1 MAIADTFD
9 SDYPYRPY
17 SIPGMDDSY
26 TSLPPIGDDKNW
38 GKKDWLD
45 EVVRKQLQE
54 GYDFRFEDSLTRD
67 YMRGMDYLDA
77 LEAGDM
83 EAADAI
89 ASMFDARQ
97 FDGELQEPNF
107 TYERN
112 KDGKL
117 EAIPI
122 PGANEDKPL
131 LQDIWDWTTDSIGDA
146 GNWIVDEQGARV
158 DVPWAA
164 SRVGDY
170 ITDTEWD
177 KVIPNAIAQSPEM
190 LVDMLSTYPQLFYQG
205 GKDALTLA
213 GIGNDELN
221 FSDYNIFH
229 NKPKYKFYDEE
240 NQGPDSAET
249 LTEEAIAMGIA
260 PLWYRYLHNKL
271 PTKWASRLAN
281 WAPAVHS
288 MSGLNNTAK
297 SKNFIKNFAKNM
309 FGGWGSSLKGSW
321 KGAALGWPAAFFS
334 TLLHSG
340 PAYGTLNDKAGM
352 NYQGSYADRIRDN
365 IDFSAPSPSLIQNS
379 DPVVFDSYM
388 QDKLNNYSPPKPKPK
403 PKPKGPGHWNEFEG

>member
-17 SIPGMDDSY
+17 SIPGMDDAY
-26 TSLPPIGDDKNW
+26 TSLPPIGDDTKW
-38 GKKDWLD
+38 GKKDWLE

-54 GYDFRFEDSLTRD
+54 GDDFRFEDAITRD
-67 YMRGMDYLDA
+67 YMRGLDYLNA

-89 ASMFDARQ
+89 ASMFEAREW
-97 FDGELQEPNF
+97 DGELQEPNW

-122 PGANEDKPL
+122 PGANEDKPF

-177 KVIPNAIAQSPEM
+177 KVIPNAIAGSPEM
-190 LVDMLSTYPQLFYQG
+190 LVDMLSTWPQIGYQG
-205 GKDALTLA
+205 MKDIL
-213 GIGNDELN
+213 GDELS
-221 FSDYNIFH
+221 FDDYNIFH
-229 NKPKYKFYDEE
+229 NKPKVAFYDEE
-240 NQGPDSAET
+240 NQGADSAET
-249 LTEEAIAMGIA
+249 LTEEAIGMGIA
-260 PLWYRYLHNKL
+260 PLLYKYIHNKL

-297 SKNFIKNFAKNM
+297 SKNFIKNFAKNT
-309 FGGWGSSLKGSW
+309 FGGWGGSLKR
-321 KGAALGWPAAFFS
+321 APFTS
-334 TLLHSG
+334 TLLGAPTAFLS
-340 PAYGTLNDKAGM
+340 TLLYAPPLNAGEAEM
-352 NYQGSYADRIRDN
+352 FDN
-365 IDFSAPSPSLIQNS
+365 TPKFDFTYNPNANINTGLIQDS

-388 QDKLNNYSPPKPKPK
+388 QEKLDNFEPRTTAPGPRNNYQ
-403 PKPKGPGHWNEFEG
+403 GL

>member
-9 SDYPYRPY
+9 SDNPYRPY
-17 SIPGMDDSY
+17 SIPGMNDAY
-26 TSLPPIGDDKNW
+26 TSLPPIGDDTKW
-38 GKKDWLD
+38 GKKDWLE

-54 GYDFRFEDSLTRD
+54 GYDFRFEDAITRD
-67 YMRGMDYLDA
+67 YMRYLDYADA

-89 ASMFDARQ
+89 ASMFEARQ

-112 KDGKL
+112 EDGKL

-122 PGANEDKPL
+122 PGANEDKPF

-146 GNWIVDEQGARV
+146 GNWIIDEQGARV

-177 KVIPNAIAQSPEM
+177 KVIPNAIAGSPEM
-190 LVDMLSTYPQLFYQG
+190 LVDMLTTWPQIGYQG
-205 GKDALTLA
+205 TKDIL
-213 GIGNDELN
+213 GDELS
-221 FSDYNIFH
+221 FEDYFGIFH
-229 NKPKYKFYDEE
+229 NKPKVAFYDEE
-240 NQGPDSAET
+240 NQGADSAESI
-249 LTEEAIAMGIA
+249 TEALGAELIASLG
-260 PLWYRYLHNKL
+260 LYKYLHNKL

-288 MSGLNNTAK
+288 MSGLGNTDK
-297 SKNFIKNFAKNM
+297 SKNFIKNFAKNT
-309 FGGWGSSLKGSW
+309 FGGWGGS
-321 KGAALGWPAAFFS
+321 
-334 TLLHSG
+334 
-340 PAYGTLNDKAGM
+340 
-352 NYQGSYADRIRDN
+352 
-365 IDFSAPSPSLIQNS
+365 
-379 DPVVFDSYM
+379 
-388 QDKLNNYSPPKPKPK
+388 
-403 PKPKGPGHWNEFEG
+403 

>member
-1 MAIADTFD
+1 MVIADTFD

-17 SIPGMDDSY
+17 SIPGMNDAY
-26 TSLPPIGDDKNW
+26 TSLPPMGDDKNW
-38 GKKDWLD
+38 GKKDWL
-45 EVVRKQLQE
+45 EYVVKKQLEE
-54 GYDFRFEDSLTRD
+54 GYDFRFEDAITRD
-67 YMRGMDYLDA
+67 YMRYLDYADA

-89 ASMFDARQ
+89 ASMFEARE

-112 KDGKL
+112 EDGKL

-131 LQDIWDWTTDSIGDA
+131 LQDIWDWTTDSISDA
-146 GNWIVDEQGARV
+146 GNWIFDEQGARV

-190 LVDMLSTYPQLFYQG
+190 LVDMLTTAPQLFYQG
-205 GKDALTLA
+205 TKDIL
-213 GIGNDELN
+213 GDEVN

-229 NKPKYKFYDEE
+229 NKPKVAFYDEE
-240 NQGPDSAET
+240 NQGADSAESI
-249 LTEEAIAMGIA
+249 TEALGAELIASLG
-260 PLWYRYLHNKL
+260 LYKLLHNRL

-281 WAPAVHS
+281 WAPTVHS
-288 MSGLNNTAK
+288 MSGLGNTSK
-297 SKNFIKNFAKNM
+297 GKNFVTTFLKNQVGGLGKSAVRFPFA
-309 FGGWGSSLKGSW
+309 GLT
-321 KGAALGWPAAFFS
+321 GAPAAFLS
-334 TLLHSG
+334 TLFYS
-340 PAYGTLNDKAGM
+340 PPLNAGEAEM
-352 NYQGSYADRIRDN
+352 FDN
-365 IDFSAPSPSLIQNS
+365 TPKFDFTYNPNANINTGIQDS
-379 DPVVFDSYM
+379 DPVIFDSYM
-388 QDKLNNYSPPKPKPK
+388 QEKLDNFEPRPTAPGPRPNYQ
-403 PKPKGPGHWNEFEG
+403 GL

>member
-9 SDYPYRPY
+9 SDNPYRPY

-38 GKKDWLD
+38 GKKDWL
-45 EVVRKQLQE
+45 EYVVKKQLEGEYYPFQK
-54 GYDFRFEDSLTRD
+54 GYDFRFEDAITRD
-67 YMRGMDYLDA
+67 YMRYMDYADA

-83 EAADAI
+83 ETANAI
-89 ASMFDARQ
+89 ASMFEARQ

-131 LQDIWDWTTDSIGDA
+131 FQDIWDWTTDSIGDA
-146 GNWIVDEQGARV
+146 GNWIFDEQGARV

-177 KVIPNAIAQSPEM
+177 KVIPNAIAGSPEM
-190 LVDMLSTYPQLFYQG
+190 LVDLLTTWPQIGYQAT
-205 GKDALTLA
+205 KDIL
-213 GIGNDELN
+213 GDELS
-221 FSDYNIFH
+221 FDDYNIFH
-229 NKPKYKFYDEE
+229 NKPKVAFYDEE
-240 NQGPDSAET
+240 NQGPDSAEA
-249 LTEEAIAMGIA
+249 LTEELGSGALATYG
-260 PLWYRYLHNKL
+260 LYRYLHNKL

-288 MSGLNNTAK
+288 MSGLGNTTK
-297 SKNFIKNFAKNM
+297 GKNFLTTFLKNQV
-309 FGGWGSSLKGSW
+309 GGWGGSLKRAPFTGALLGS
-321 KGAALGWPAAFFS
+321 PAAFLS
-334 TLLHSG
+334 TLFYSPPLG
-340 PAYGTLNDKAGM
+340 AEEEYEGV
-352 NYQGSYADRIRDN
+352 YATKPKIADTFDFTYNPNAN
-365 IDFSAPSPSLIQNS
+365 INTALIQDS
-379 DPVVFDSYM
+379 DPVIFDSYM
-388 QDKLNNYSPPKPKPK
+388 QEKLDNFEPRTTAPGPRNNYQ
-403 PKPKGPGHWNEFEG
+403 GL

>member
-67 YMRGMDYLDA
+67 YMRDMDYLDA

-89 ASMFDARQ
+89 ASMFEARQ

-170 ITDTEWD
+170 ITDTEWN
-177 KVIPNAIAQSPEM
+177 KVIPNAIAGSPEM
-190 LVDMLSTYPQLFYQG
+190 LVDMLTTWPQIGYQAT
-205 GKDALTLA
+205 KDIL
-213 GIGNDELN
+213 GDELS
-221 FSDYNIFH
+221 FDDYNIFH
-229 NKPKYKFYDEE
+229 NKPKVAFYDEE
-240 NQGPDSAET
+240 NQGPDSAEA
-249 LTEEAIAMGIA
+249 LTEELGSGALASLG
-260 PLWYRYLHNKL
+260 LYKYLHNKL

-281 WAPAVHS
+281 WAPSVHS
-288 MSGLNNTAK
+288 MSGLGNTTK
-297 SKNFIKNFAKNM
+297 GKNFLTTFLKNQV
-309 FGGWGSSLKGSW
+309 GGWGGSLKRAPFTSTLM
-321 KGAALGWPAAFFS
+321 GAPTAFFS

-403 PKPKGPGHWNEFEG
+403 PKPKGPGPWNEFEG